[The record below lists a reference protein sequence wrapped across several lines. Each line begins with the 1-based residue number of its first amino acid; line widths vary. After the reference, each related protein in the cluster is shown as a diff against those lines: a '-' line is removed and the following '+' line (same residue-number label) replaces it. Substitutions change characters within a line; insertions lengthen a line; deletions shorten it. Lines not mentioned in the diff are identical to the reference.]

1 MSTKVACCVVDRYA
15 EASRFYMLTGLGDN
29 GGIELLYDGTA
40 IAITLTDDDFAAIKA
55 LGEL

>member
-1 MSTKVACCVVDRYA
+1 MACCVVDRYA